1 MAAPTVPAQ
10 AVQQAILQSLYALF
24 LGGIITAFLV
34 VGLLTFFPEPSDA
47 ARIDELQDR
56 QNEIN
61 DCYYVASDCTL
72 TPAQQQELKQIEDEL
87 DELYS
92 NQDTQTKAH
101 NRVFGVVLIVFATG
115 LLALSLVR
123 WDRAIVLSNGLLL
136 GGLFTM
142 VGGIGVTISTGD
154 GVARFL
160 ILSLALA
167 VTVGLGYLRFARRAD
182 DAPTLAPA
190 VAAGAPD
197 TELGQR
203 VAALEGTLAELR
215 RALGG

>member
-24 LGGIITAFLV
+24 LGGIITAFIV
-34 VGLLTFFPEPSDA
+34 VGLLTFYPEPTD
-47 ARIDELQDR
+47 ARIDELQSR
-56 QNEIN
+56 QEEIYECF
-61 DCYYVASDCTL
+61 DSSTQCTP
-72 TPAQQQELKQIEDEL
+72 TAAEKQELDQINQEL
-87 DELYS
+87 DRLYDER
-92 NQDTQTKAH
+92 NDKQDAH
-101 NRVFGVVLIVFATG
+101 NQVFALVLIGFATA

-142 VGGIGVTISTGD
+142 VGGIGVTISAGD
-154 GVARFL
+154 GMARFL
-160 ILSLALA
+160 ILSLAVA
-167 VTVGLGYLRFARRAD
+167 VTVGLGYLRFARRPD
-182 DAPTLAPA
+182 EVRPTSPAPA
-190 VAAGAPD
+190 AGEAD

-203 VAALEGTLAELR
+203 VAALEGTLQELR